1 MSTDVTSAEPSAD
14 TIFALASAPGRAGI
28 AVIRVSGPAAGA
40 VLRAICGRAG
50 LPDALPEA
58 RRAIRC
64 RMVDPVDGS
73 ALDDGLALWFPGP
86 ASFTGE
92 DVAEFHIHGG
102 RATVEAVAGAIA
114 RLNDPAGTSI
124 GPVRLAEP
132 GEFSKR
138 AFLAGKIDLTGA
150 EAIADLVDAETDAQ
164 RRQALAQLDGG
175 LTARLEGWRAAL
187 IDILAHAE
195 AWIDFPD
202 EDLPADVERA
212 AQARISALAGEIRA
226 FLDDNRRGERLRD
239 GLRIVLLGAPNAG
252 KSSLLNA
259 LAARDAAIV
268 SATAGTTRDVI
279 EVHLDL
285 GGWPVTLAD
294 TAGLRDAAADE
305 IDPIEREGVRRALD
319 RAAAADLR
327 LVVFDATVPPDP
339 ASLALLAD
347 RSGEGTMAG
356 MTIPVVN
363 KTDLAGSG
371 GSIPASIPAG
381 IPATIGGQAALAVSA
396 KTGDGL
402 AVLLG
407 RLEAAAA
414 DLMASGSGEDGG
426 RGAAPLTRLRHRA
439 ALTDAVDALDR
450 AVSGMD
456 SELVAE
462 DLRLAARAL
471 GRVTGRVDV
480 EDLLDVIF
488 NNFCIGK

>member
-1 MSTDVTSAEPSAD
+1 MDDSFSSD

-28 AVIRVSGPAAGA
+28 AVFRISGPAAGA
-40 VLRAICGRAG
+40 ALRAVCGRDS
-50 LPDALPEA
+50 LPDP
-58 RRAIRC
+58 RRAVRC
-64 RMVDPVDGS
+64 RLVDPVSGA
-73 ALDDGLALWFPGP
+73 ALDDGLVLWFPGP

-92 DVAEFHIHGG
+92 DVAELHIHGG
-102 RATVEAVAGAIA
+102 RATVDAVASALSA
-114 RLNDPAGTSI
+114 LDTPAA
-124 GPVRLAEP
+124 PVRVAEP

-175 LTARLEGWRAAL
+175 LTARLEGWRADL
-187 IDILAHAE
+187 IDILAHSE

-202 EDLPADVERA
+202 EDLPEDVEQA
-212 AQARISALAGEIRA
+212 ARARIAALEAELRG

-239 GLRIVLLGAPNAG
+239 GLQIVLLGAPNAG

-259 LAARDAAIV
+259 LADRDAAIV

-285 GGWPVTLAD
+285 GGWPVTIAD
-294 TAGLRDAAADE
+294 TAGLRATADG
-305 IDPIEREGVRRALD
+305 IEQEGVRRALD

-327 LVVFDATVPPDP
+327 LVVFDATVAPDP
-339 ASLALLAD
+339 ASLAQMAD
-347 RSGEGTMAG
+347 NSGGGT
-356 MTIPVVN
+356 TIPVVN
-363 KTDLAGSG
+363 KTDLA
-371 GSIPASIPAG
+371 PPPEALE
-381 IPATIGGQAALAVSA
+381 GQTTVPVSA

-402 AVLLG
+402 AALLG
-407 RLEAAAA
+407 RIEAAAS
-414 DLMASGSGEDGG
+414 DLLQGSGGV
-426 RGAAPLTRLRHRA
+426 APLTRLRHREALADA
-439 ALTDAVDALDR
+439 AEALKR
-450 AVSGMD
+450 AGSGAGSGVD

-462 DLRLAARAL
+462 DLRLAARAI

-488 NNFCIGK
+488 MDFCIGK

>member
-1 MSTDVTSAEPSAD
+1 MSMPDTSADSSPVSAD

-28 AVIRVSGPAAGA
+28 AVFRISGPAAGA
-40 VLRAICGRAG
+40 AVLAVCGRDS
-50 LPDALPEA
+50 LPDP

-64 RMVDPVDGS
+64 RMVDPASGA
-73 ALDDGLALWFPGP
+73 ALDDGLVLWFPGP

-92 DVAEFHIHGG
+92 DVAELHIHGG
-102 RATVEAVAGAIA
+102 RATVAAVAAA
-114 RLNDPAGTSI
+114 LSALDCPTA
-124 GPVRLAEP
+124 PVRLAEP

-150 EAIADLVDAETDAQ
+150 EAVADLVDAETNAQ

-175 LTARLEGWRAAL
+175 LTARLEGWRADL
-187 IDILAHAE
+187 IDILAHSE

-202 EDLPADVERA
+202 EDLPADVEQA
-212 AQARISALAGEIRA
+212 ARARISALVAGLRG

-239 GLRIVLLGAPNAG
+239 GLQIVLLGAPNAG

-259 LAARDAAIV
+259 LADRDAAIV
-268 SATAGTTRDVI
+268 SETAGTTRDVI

-285 GGWPVTLAD
+285 GGWPVTIAD
-294 TAGLRDAAADE
+294 TAGLRGVADGAGE
-305 IDPIEREGVRRALD
+305 IEREGVRRALD

-327 LVVFDATVPPDP
+327 LVVFDATVPLDP
-339 ASLALLAD
+339 ASLLQLGD
-347 RSGEGTMAG
+347 GSGAG

-363 KTDLAGSG
+363 KTDLAAAPDAFS
-371 GSIPASIPAG
+371 
-381 IPATIGGQAALAVSA
+381 GQAAVPVSA
-396 KTGDGL
+396 RTGDGL

-407 RLEAAAA
+407 RIETAAA
-414 DLMASGSGEDGG
+414 DLMQAGNV
-426 RGAAPLTRLRHRA
+426 GADAPLTRLRHREALGDA
-439 ALTDAVDALDR
+439 ADALNR
-450 AVSGMD
+450 AATGAGSAAG

-462 DLRLAARAL
+462 DLRLAARAI

-488 NNFCIGK
+488 MDFCIGK

>member
-1 MSTDVTSAEPSAD
+1 MTADHTSAGTFASKFAGAAPVSGD
-14 TIFALASAPGRAGI
+14 TIYALASAPGRAGV

-40 VLRAICGRAG
+40 VLLAVCGRAD
-50 LPDALPEA
+50 LPAP
-58 RRAIRC
+58 RRALRV
-64 RMVDPVDGS
+64 RLVDPAPGDGFGA
-73 ALDDGLALWFPGP
+73 ALDDGLVLWFPGP

-102 RATVEAVAGAIA
+102 RATVEAVTGAISRLGASADAA
-114 RLNDPAGTSI
+114 RGDL
-124 GPVRLAEP
+124 GPVRLAAP

-150 EAIADLVDAETDAQ
+150 EAIADLVDADTDAQ

-175 LTARLEGWRAAL
+175 LTARLDAWRGRL
-187 IDILAHAE
+187 VDILAHAE

-202 EDLPADVERA
+202 EDLPADVEDA
-212 AQARISALAGEIRA
+212 AKARIAGLSGEIAA

-239 GLRIVLLGAPNAG
+239 GLQVVLLGAPNAG

-259 LAARDAAIV
+259 LASRDAAIV
-268 SATAGTTRDVI
+268 SDTAGTTRDVI

-294 TAGLRDAAADE
+294 TAGLRAAADGAG
-305 IDPIEREGVRRALD
+305 DIEQEGVRRALD

-327 LVVFDATVPPDP
+327 LVVFDATRAPDA
-339 ASLALLAD
+339 ASRALLA
-347 RSGEGTMAG
+347 GNAAGGT
-356 MTIPVVN
+356 TIAVFN
-363 KTDLAGSG
+363 KSDLAADGPG
-371 GSIPASIPAG
+371 EID
-381 IPATIGGQAALAVSA
+381 GQAALAISA

-402 AVLLG
+402 AALLARIG
-407 RLEAAAA
+407 DAAAA
-414 DLMASGSGEDGG
+414 LMEQGDG
-426 RGAAPLTRLRHRA
+426 APLTRLRHRE
-439 ALTDAVDALDR
+439 ALTAAVEALDR
-450 AVSGMD
+450 AAAGAD

-488 NNFCIGK
+488 FDFCIGK

>member
-1 MSTDVTSAEPSAD
+1 MNSDPIPFVSAD
-14 TIFALASAPGRAGI
+14 TIYALASAPGRAGI
-28 AVIRVSGPAAGA
+28 AVFRISGPAAGA
-40 VLRAICGRAG
+40 VLRAVCGM
-50 LPDALPEA
+50 DDLPEA

-64 RMVDPVDGS
+64 RMVDPAPGEHHGAV
-73 ALDDGLALWFPGP
+73 LDDGLVLWFPGP

-92 DVAEFHIHGG
+92 DVAELHIHGG
-102 RATVEAVAGAIA
+102 RATVEAVASALSSLDG
-114 RLNDPAGTSI
+114 
-124 GPVRLAEP
+124 VRLAEA
-132 GEFSKR
+132 GEFSRR

-150 EAIADLVDAETDAQ
+150 EAIADLVDADTDAQ

-202 EDLPADVERA
+202 EDLPEEVERA
-212 AQARISALAGEIRA
+212 ARARISGLEGDIRA

-239 GLRIVLLGAPNAG
+239 GLGIVLLGAPNAG

-268 SATAGTTRDVI
+268 SETAGTTRDVI

-285 GGWPVTLAD
+285 GGWPVTVAD
-294 TAGLRDAAADE
+294 TAGLRDAD
-305 IDPIEREGVRRALD
+305 DGIEREGVRRALD
-319 RAAAADLR
+319 RADAADLR
-327 LVVFDATVPPDP
+327 LVVFDATQPPDG

-347 RSGEGTMAG
+347 SSGAG

-363 KTDLAGSG
+363 KSDLAAEA
-371 GSIPASIPAG
+371 PAE
-381 IPATIGGQAALAVSA
+381 IGGIAALAVSA

-402 AVLLG
+402 PALLR
-407 RLEAAAA
+407 RLEESAA
-414 DLMASGSGEDGG
+414 DLMQAGG
-426 RGAAPLTRLRHRA
+426 GAAPLTRQRHRD
-439 ALTDAVDALDR
+439 ALTEAADALAR
-450 AVSGMD
+450 AGAGAD

-462 DLRLAARAL
+462 DLRLAARGL

-488 NNFCIGK
+488 SDFCIGK